1 MLERLLRHYLEPVF
15 CVVIIV
21 YREPDFFGGTGEVHE
36 CRGTGA
42 KAPSLQEE
50 CDRSDLTHGSMPMF
64 HA

>member
-1 MLERLLRHYLEPVF
+1 MLERLSRHYLEPVF
-15 CVVIIV
+15 CVVITV
-21 YREPDFFGGTGEVHE
+21 YRESDFFEGAGEGHE
-36 CRGTGA
+36 CGSTGA